1 MMSDRLKAQVR
12 RFRRAI
18 FLTACAIIAFLIL
31 STLALRYQVNR
42 DDKWMS
48 RVGETATWASLCESQ
63 GAAEVVICPPY
74 SDPSIYLKWRWPLNW
89 FLTPMYATV
98 QDGQYFVVL
107 LSSRGRIVR
116 NAIIKSSE
124 IRKIDDNSGTSEE
137 QRKAKSP
144 GIRRP

>member
-1 MMSDRLKAQVR
+1 MSDRLREWIKKHR
-12 RFRRAI
+12 RTI
-18 FLTACAIIAFLIL
+18 TLGCYGTIAFLIL
-31 STLALRYQVNR
+31 FTVVLRQHVNR
-42 DDKWMS
+42 DKGWIS
-48 RVGETATWASLCESQ
+48 RVGETATWTSLCESQ

-74 SDPSIYLKWRWPLNW
+74 SDPSRYLKWRWPLNW

>member
-1 MMSDRLKAQVR
+1 MKVQWRAQ
-12 RFRRAI
+12 FKKHRRAI
-18 FLTACAIIAFLIL
+18 TLTCYGTIAFLIL
-31 STLALRYQVNR
+31 FTVVLRQHVNR
-42 DDKWMS
+42 DKGWIS
-48 RVGETATWASLCESQ
+48 RAGETATWASLCESQ

-74 SDPSIYLKWRWPLNW
+74 SDPARCVQGRWPLNW

-98 QDGQYFVVL
+98 NDNQYFVVM

-116 NAIIKSSE
+116 NAIINPDE
-124 IRKIDDNSGTSEE
+124 IHMIDDNSGTSEE